1 MKKIVFFILALVM
14 SAGTTF
20 GQGGSGQGQLKRDS
34 LQTRIYDRKQ
44 LRKRDSTGVYHD
56 QNIKNRQDRQKQNPG
71 SNMKRGQGN
80 RQKGKK

>member
-20 GQGGSGQGQLKRDS
+20 GQVGSGQGQLKRDS

-44 LRKRDSTGVYHD
+44 LRKRDSTGVYHE
-56 QNIKNRQDRQKQNPG
+56 QNIKNRPNRQHQSPG
-71 SNMKRGQGN
+71 STMKRGQGK
-80 RQKGKK
+80 RQKGMK